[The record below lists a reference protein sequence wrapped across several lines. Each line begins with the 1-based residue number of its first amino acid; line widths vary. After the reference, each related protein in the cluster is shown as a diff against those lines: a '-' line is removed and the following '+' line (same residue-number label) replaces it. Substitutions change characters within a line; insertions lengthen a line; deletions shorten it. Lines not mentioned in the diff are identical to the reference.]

1 MVNVNDANNTQG
13 KLENQWENLRD
24 ADIPEKDREII
35 EQFVRLER
43 KGNQGVEPNT
53 RISDLSTL
61 RNASERAETPLVEM
75 DMADVQ
81 SLLGTLTAPKSAGG
95 YGLDPSGSGMYNYK
109 RSLKIF
115 FRWLDGQPGYG
126 DFDFAESIELP
137 SQRASRVDE
146 RDMLDQDDI
155 AELRDAATNP
165 RDRALIEFLA
175 DTGARVGLASQLR
188 VGDIYDLDTQRP
200 YYRPNP
206 NGVGHKGAPNK
217 EYPILHSHAELRQY
231 INCHHVDPRDE
242 APLWHVL
249 RGYDRDNPKEG
260 AMSED
265 RIRDMLQECKRRCNV
280 EKPVNPHN
288 FRHSAITRLSK
299 QGYTP
304 QEIKHVA
311 AWVTD
316 KMLENYDHTT
326 ARERNEQLRAKGG
339 FIDEVETE
347 SEPAEPSSCGNC
359 RTLVSPGAQ
368 FCSNC
373 GAPVTKKARI
383 SDERFEEDIFESA
396 VTANGDLVEAV
407 RELRELVDEN
417 PGVRRAILDE

>member
-1 MVNVNDANNTQG
+1 MVNVNDANNAQG

-24 ADIPEKDREII
+24 ADIPEKDRETI

-43 KGNQGVEPNT
+43 KGNQGLATNT
-53 RISDLSTL
+53 LTSDLSTL

-109 RSLKIF
+109 RSLRVF
-115 FRWLDGQPGYG
+115 FRWLDDQPRYG
-126 DFDFAESIELP
+126 DFDLAESIELP

-146 RDMLDQDDI
+146 QDMLDQDDI

-231 INCHHVDPRDE
+231 INHHHVDPRDG
-242 APLWHVL
+242 APLWHL
-249 RGYDRDNPKEG
+249 RRGYDRDNPQEG

-265 RIRDMLQECKRRCNV
+265 RIRDMLRECKRRCSV

-304 QEIKHVA
+304 QEIEHIA

-316 KMLENYDHTT
+316 EMLENYDHTT
-326 ARERNEQLRAKGG
+326 ARERNEQLRAKAG

-347 SEPAEPSSCGNC
+347 SKPAEPSSCGNC
-359 RTLVSPGAQ
+359 RTLVKPGAQ
-368 FCSNC
+368 FCPNC

-407 RELRELVDEN
+407 RELRELVDEH